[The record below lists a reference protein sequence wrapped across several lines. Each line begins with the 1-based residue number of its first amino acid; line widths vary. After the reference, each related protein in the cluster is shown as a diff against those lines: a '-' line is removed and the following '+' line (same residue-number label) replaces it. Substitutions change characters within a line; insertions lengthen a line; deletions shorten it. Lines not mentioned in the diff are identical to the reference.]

1 MRQLRAGLASRRTL
15 TCAVIACWLAAAAC
29 LAAMAT
35 RGASMAL
42 MIAWLAAIAS
52 SVVVAWRAGLPPP
65 RPPGGAWTGPSRL
78 DGDSRQL
85 LLRAQAAVRAV
96 LGAPP
101 AAAGGSQ
108 PAAVLRHEQEIAAT
122 LGEISA
128 LRAELDVIPPA
139 ARGPVTEA
147 VIAAQQ
153 RALDLA
159 AEAATARVAALER
172 LAAQVQAAEAARLD
186 WASAHRAAARNDR
199 FLDLLARTAADG
211 HATAEISGLAEQAAR
226 AARVLRDSL
235 AAPAAEPE
243 ILAIPARAEPPPAGA
258 AE

>member
-85 LLRAQAAVRAV
+85 LLRAQAAV
-96 LGAPP
+96 
-101 AAAGGSQ
+101 AGGSQ